1 MRILIQVLVLL
12 AAPMAA
18 YAVPADFANVPEPET
33 LSLLGIG
40 AVALALSTLRGKK

>member
-1 MRILIQVLVLL
+1 MRIFIQALVLF

-18 YAVPADFANVPEPET
+18 YATVDIPEPET

-40 AVALALSTLRGKK
+40 AVAMLLTTMRRKK